1 MAYTAEE
8 KALRADILKRLS
20 DPTLSEQS
28 KGALRSQ
35 LESLRETSLARARE
49 KRRQHEER
57 LAAANLPKRENF
69 ATESEWLEARELF
82 RLGLTEKACHRK
94 LDSPRTNL
102 RARVEA
108 EKLLERIAKRKAELQ
123 ARMGPEAI
131 PVSQTDLTQS
141 PIRRPHQS
149 KSVEDLF
156 NSLGWAMGNFFPDAI
171 LAEEIK
177 NELGCRGV
185 DWAFWRQPNM
195 LRFYPN
201 RAEAENFL
209 EESKKWNRETN

>member
-1 MAYTAEE
+1 VPYTTEE
-8 KALRADILKRLS
+8 KHRRKEILERLGDS
-20 DPTLSEQS
+20 SLSEQS

-35 LESLRETSLARARE
+35 LERLRETSVARARE
-49 KRRQHEER
+49 KRRQSEER
-57 LAAANLPKRENF
+57 LAVANLPKREDF
-69 ATESEWLEARELF
+69 AAESEWLEARELF
-82 RLGLTEKACHRK
+82 RLDLTEKACHRK

-102 RARVEA
+102 GARVEA
-108 EKLLERIAKRKAELQ
+108 EKLLQRIAKRKAELHT
-123 ARMGPEAI
+123 RMGPKAI

-141 PIRRPHQS
+141 PIRRPHKS

-185 DWAFWRQPNM
+185 DWAFWRQANM
-195 LRFYPN
+195 LRFFPN
-201 RAEAENFL
+201 RIAAENIL
-209 EESKKWNRETN
+209 EESKKWNRETS